1 MIQRIQS
8 LFLLCTA
15 IVTGIMFFIPVAS
28 IPVNN
33 AICDFYTTKIIQ
45 LSPKNQFIMWN
56 WPSMILNISITTL
69 AILTIFVHKKKSK
82 TIKPTLF
89 LQLRLA
95 TINIILQ
102 LGLFILL
109 WLLLTKNLP
118 EEVSFFGS
126 LQYTHISFIFPIVGM
141 LFTWL
146 AIRGIIKDI
155 ALLKSFDRIR

>member
-95 TINIILQ
+95 TINIVLQ

>member
-95 TINIILQ
+95 TINIVLQ

-118 EEVSFFGS
+118 EEVSVFGS
-126 LQYTHISFIFPIVGM
+126 QQYTHISYIFPIVGM

>member
-95 TINIILQ
+95 TINIVLQ

-126 LQYTHISFIFPIVGM
+126 LHYTHISFIFPIVGM

>member
-8 LFLLCTA
+8 LYLLCTA
-15 IVTGIMFFIPVAS
+15 IVTGMMFFIPVAS

-45 LSPKNQFIMWN
+45 ISPQNQFIMWN

-69 AILTIFVHKKKSK
+69 AIVSIFIHKKKSK

-89 LQLRLA
+89 LQFRLA
-95 TINIILQ
+95 AINIILQ

-109 WLLLTKNLP
+109 WLLLLKNLP
-118 EEVSFFGS
+118 QEVSFFES
-126 LQYTHISFIFPIVGM
+126 LYYTHISFIFPIVGT

-146 AIRGIIKDI
+146 AIRSIIKDI
-155 ALLKSFDRIR
+155 ALLKSLDRIR

>member
-8 LFLLCTA
+8 FFLLCTA

-95 TINIILQ
+95 TINIVLQ

>member
-69 AILTIFVHKKKSK
+69 AILSIFVHKKKSK

-95 TINIILQ
+95 TINIVLQ

>member
-141 LFTWL
+141 LFTCL
-146 AIRGIIKDI
+146 PIRGIIKDI

>member
-45 LSPKNQFIMWN
+45 LSPQNQFIMWN

-95 TINIILQ
+95 TINIVLQ

>member
-89 LQLRLA
+89 LQFRLA
-95 TINIILQ
+95 TINIVLQ

>member
-15 IVTGIMFFIPVAS
+15 IVTGLMLFIPVAS

-33 AICDFYTTKIIQ
+33 AMCDLYTTKIMQ
-45 LSPKNQFIMWN
+45 VSPQNQFIMWN
-56 WPSMILNISITTL
+56 WPSMILNLFITIL
-69 AILTIFVHKKKSK
+69 AMLTIFVHKKKSK
-82 TIKPTLF
+82 SVKPTLF
-89 LQLRLA
+89 LQFRLA
-95 TINIILQ
+95 IVNVILQ

-109 WLLLTKNLP
+109 WILLIRNVP
-118 EEVSFFGS
+118 QEVGFTES
-126 LQYTHISFIFPIVGM
+126 LQYTRISFIFPVVGM
-141 LFTWL
+141 IFTWL

>member
-15 IVTGIMFFIPVAS
+15 IVTGLMFFIPVAS

-33 AICDFYTTKIIQ
+33 ALCDFYTTKIIQ
-45 LSPKNQFIMWN
+45 VTPQHQFIMWN
-56 WPSMILNISITTL
+56 WPSMILNIFIIAL

-82 TIKPTLF
+82 SVKPTLF
-89 LQLRLA
+89 LQFRLA
-95 TINIILQ
+95 TVNIVLQ

-109 WLLLTKNLP
+109 WILLTKNLP
-118 EEVSFFGS
+118 QEVGFTGS
-126 LQYTHISFIFPIVGM
+126 LQYTHISFIFPVVGM
-141 LFTWL
+141 IFTWL

>member
-95 TINIILQ
+95 TINIVLQ

-155 ALLKSFDRIR
+155 AY

>member
-28 IPVNN
+28 IPVDN
-33 AICDFYTTKIIQ
+33 AVCDFYTTKIIQ
-45 LSPKNQFIMWN
+45 VSPQNQFIMWN
-56 WPSMILNISITTL
+56 WPSMILNIFITAL
-69 AILTIFVHKKKSK
+69 ALVTIFVHKKKSK

-89 LQLRLA
+89 LQFRLA
-95 TINIILQ
+95 TVNIILQ

-118 EEVSFFGS
+118 QDVSFFGS
-126 LQYTHISFIFPIVGM
+126 LHYTHISFIFPVIGM
-141 LFTWL
+141 IFTWL